1 MTTAIYPGS
10 FDPITYGHLDV
21 IERASSVFDRLII
34 GVLNNYTKSTLFSVE
49 ERLEMIRESVSRFP
63 NVEIMA
69 FDGLLIDFTEKV
81 GARVIVRG
89 IRAVSDFEYELMMA
103 QTNKKLNDHVETVF
117 FATSAEYSYVSSS
130 TVRELAH
137 FGGEIDQFVPP
148 AVRKRFKRDSDII
161 NK

>member
-21 IERASSVFDRLII
+21 IERAAKVFDQLII
-34 GVLNNYTKSTLFSVE
+34 GVLNNYSKKSLFSVE
-49 ERLEMIRESVSRFP
+49 ERLEMIREVTFQYP
-63 NVEIMA
+63 NVEIRA

-81 GARVIVRG
+81 NAQVIVRG

-103 QTNKKLNDHVETVF
+103 QTNKRLRDNVESVF

-130 TVRELAH
+130 TVRELAY

-148 AVRKRFKRDSDII
+148 SVRQRILDKYRK
-161 NK
+161 

>member
-21 IERASSVFDRLII
+21 IERAAKVFDRLII
-34 GVLNNYTKSTLFSVE
+34 GVLNNYSKKGLFSVE
-49 ERLEMIRESVSRFP
+49 ERLEMIKEVTFQYP

-69 FDGLLIDFTEKV
+69 FDGLLIDFTDKV
-81 GARVIVRG
+81 GAQVIVRG

-103 QTNKKLNDHVETVF
+103 QTNKRLKDNVETVF

-130 TVRELAH
+130 TVRELAY

-148 AVRKRFKRDSDII
+148 SVRQRILEKY
-161 NK
+161 

>member
-21 IERASSVFDRLII
+21 IERAAKVFDQLII
-34 GVLNNYTKSTLFSVE
+34 GVLNNYSKKSLFSVE
-49 ERLEMIRESVSRFP
+49 ERLEMIREVTFQHP
-63 NVEIMA
+63 NVEIRA

-81 GARVIVRG
+81 NAQVIVRG

-103 QTNKKLNDHVETVF
+103 QTNKRLRDNVETVF

-130 TVRELAH
+130 TVRELAYV
-137 FGGEIDQFVPP
+137 GGEIDQFVPP
-148 AVRKRFKRDSDII
+148 SVRQRILDKYRK
-161 NK
+161 

>member
-21 IERASSVFDRLII
+21 IERAARVFDRLII
-34 GVLNNYTKSTLFSVE
+34 GVLNNYTKKSLFSVE
-49 ERLEMIRESVSRFP
+49 ERLEMIKEVTFQYP
-63 NVEIMA
+63 NVEIRA

-81 GARVIVRG
+81 RAQVIVRG

-103 QTNKKLNDHVETVF
+103 QTNKRLRENVETVF

-130 TVRELAH
+130 TVRELAF

-148 AVRKRFKRDSDII
+148 SVRQRIVEKYK
-161 NK
+161 K

>member
-21 IERASSVFDRLII
+21 IERAAKVFDRLII
-34 GVLNNYTKSTLFSVE
+34 GVLNNYSKKSLFSVE
-49 ERLEMIRESVSRFP
+49 ERLEMIREVTFQYP
-63 NVEIMA
+63 NVEIRA

-81 GARVIVRG
+81 NAQVIVRG

-103 QTNKKLNDHVETVF
+103 QTNKRLRDNVETVF

-130 TVRELAH
+130 TVRELAY

-148 AVRKRFKRDSDII
+148 SVRQRILDKYRK
-161 NK
+161 

>member
-21 IERASSVFDRLII
+21 IERAAKVFDQLII
-34 GVLNNYTKSTLFSVE
+34 GVLNNYSKKSLFSVE
-49 ERLEMIRESVSRFP
+49 ERLEMIREVTFQHP
-63 NVEIMA
+63 NVEIRA

-81 GARVIVRG
+81 NAQVIVRG

-103 QTNKKLNDHVETVF
+103 QTNKRLRDNVETVF

-130 TVRELAH
+130 TVRELAY

-148 AVRKRFKRDSDII
+148 SVRQRILDKYRK
-161 NK
+161 

>member
-21 IERASSVFDRLII
+21 IERAAKVFDQLII
-34 GVLNNYTKSTLFSVE
+34 GVLNNYSKKSLFSVE
-49 ERLEMIRESVSRFP
+49 ERLEMIREVTFQYP
-63 NVEIMA
+63 NVEIRA

-81 GARVIVRG
+81 NAQVIVRG

-103 QTNKKLNDHVETVF
+103 QTNKRLRDNVETVF

-130 TVRELAH
+130 TVRELAY

-148 AVRKRFKRDSDII
+148 SVQKRIMDKYRK
-161 NK
+161 

>member
-21 IERASSVFDRLII
+21 IERAAKVFDQLII
-34 GVLNNYTKSTLFSVE
+34 GVLNNYSKKSLFSVE
-49 ERLEMIRESVSRFP
+49 ERLEMIRVVTFQYPTVDIR
-63 NVEIMA
+63 A

-81 GARVIVRG
+81 NAQVIVRG

-103 QTNKKLNDHVETVF
+103 QTNKRLRDNVETVF

-130 TVRELAH
+130 TVRELAY

-148 AVRKRFKRDSDII
+148 SVRQRILDKYRK
-161 NK
+161 

>member
-21 IERASSVFDRLII
+21 IERAAKVFDQLII
-34 GVLNNYTKSTLFSVE
+34 GVLNNYSKKSLFSVE
-49 ERLEMIRESVSRFP
+49 ERLEMIREVTFQYP
-63 NVEIMA
+63 NVEIRA

-81 GARVIVRG
+81 NAQVIVRG

-103 QTNKKLNDHVETVF
+103 QTNKRLRDNVETVF

-130 TVRELAH
+130 TVRELAY

-148 AVRKRFKRDSDII
+148 SVRQRILDKYRK
-161 NK
+161 